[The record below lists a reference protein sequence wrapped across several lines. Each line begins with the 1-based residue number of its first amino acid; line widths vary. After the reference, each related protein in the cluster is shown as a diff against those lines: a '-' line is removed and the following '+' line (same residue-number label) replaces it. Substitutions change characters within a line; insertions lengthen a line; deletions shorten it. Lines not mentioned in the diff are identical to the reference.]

1 MCRPTAAGSML
12 APVSSLCAYTVA
24 PTHQLLPFPPSI
36 TLSADSER
44 TSVHLNAI
52 RMQRTSSA
60 SADTMYVKYDDDVHT
75 RTLLDCLHAWHM
87 HGSMDVGHGA
97 QSRLVDLFR
106 HAQ

>member
-1 MCRPTAAGSML
+1 MRLHRSTY
-12 APVSSLCAYTVA
+12 APA
-24 PTHQLLPFPPSI
+24 PAFPAQQHII

-60 SADTMYVKYDDDVHT
+60 SADNMYVKYDDDVHT
-75 RTLLDCLHAWHM
+75 CTLLDCLHAWHM